1 MDNVDLKPANLLN
14 DISPCDFAQVS
25 WVIPIGQNSDQPG
38 NPNTVGGPSW
48 VASIVN
54 AIEGVFWISGRARLD
69 LRTNVPLGTWAA
81 FLNSTES
88 HVFSTPSW
96 RRWMRISFSTI
107 LGHLSHRITISEV
120 AEIDSKSGGYSSKR
134 AVVVTPRGTAGHI
147 TSGFRGMTR
156 ASVSS

>member
-69 LRTNVPLGTWAA
+69 LRTNVPL
-81 FLNSTES
+81 ES
-88 HVFSTPSW
+88 WEAPTLGGAGASLRDNRATGW
-96 RRWMRISFSTI
+96 RHCEPRPVR
-107 LGHLSHRITISEV
+107 GDGAQGRVAQPHR
-120 AEIDSKSGGYSSKR
+120 R
-134 AVVVTPRGTAGHI
+134 PPL
-147 TSGFRGMTR
+147 
-156 ASVSS
+156 